1 MPTYTIRDPF
11 GRSVRVTRDTPPTSA
26 EARQLLAQGG
36 SAALPAASEEG
47 GLLESLKTGGKS
59 LLELVGR
66 PGEFVAGFAGGAA
79 QGGIGEGLK
88 RGASAAFEGLGSGE
102 FLSRLADSQQ
112 QESFSKVMEEQG
124 LLKDSP
130 TLRAAAGFAADVV
143 TDPLNLL
150 GGAGLLRRGLI
161 KGASKAGALAGKGA
175 EAEQLAKTLTGVGIG
190 EKFQS
195 TAVPALS
202 AGARKVAAALPGVKK
217 LQPYADLVGVKG
229 TGTSLDAQQVVRGSD
244 ARVRA
249 STDMVLER
257 IDALRGQLT
266 PAELDL
272 AKRSVA
278 KAIAN
283 ADPIAVAEVAN
294 NPKLSSLTNEIK
306 TWIDTIDQEELIQ
319 KGLRQT
325 YLPVDLKQKL
335 QTALDNLSTRDLRT
349 LKSAV
354 AANNTSTL
362 PPALQKLGDGVI
374 KQLKAKDGTL
384 LYDPANLRW
393 RVKNGTVEIEK
404 FNTLLNYAPI
414 QVPQQGQLPAS
425 IFRTVNPTL
434 REGKERA
441 LSFAEGVAQGGETDI
456 FKLMER
462 RAINSARASES
473 ARLIDQMATQFGSQ
487 TAQSGFTKVSPTM
500 QKEWEK
506 VPALAALKD
515 TYFPAPV
522 AEELGRVTATLR
534 DPETAEGVIR
544 RGLKLFKGLAT
555 SLNLPAYPATNF
567 LGNVLNMHLA
577 GMDPVDITR
586 DLTASTRAMAK
597 FDDVIKQGGASTK
610 LFNVRGLSDA
620 EVLTLARERGVVGR
634 ATGFAGEF
642 AEPDTLTPT
651 AQLLTTGRYNPLNPE
666 NRVYNVIR
674 GRQQQLIED
683 PAKLALFAHK
693 LRTGATPDEAQ
704 MEVFKYLFN
713 YADLS
718 PFERQSVAGSIIPF
732 YTWTRKNV
740 PLILGSVV
748 TRPQRLSQQQ
758 NLLQLVQ
765 EIGAMDPESAALSED
780 ALPSYL
786 KRGDQINLPS
796 TGKTPI
802 RGRLRMPMADIHTP
816 FEIAASPLETLGG
829 MVSPA
834 VRMPLEYFQGETLR
848 GQPIRYGMGAP
859 TPLGELLGLA
869 GETPGGRREQSNL
882 SRYLTSQVPIPSIAR
897 PLLTEPR
904 EGSDFPLSENLF
916 YRALGLSPTEVT
928 PQVRQSARKERQR
941 AKAEETAAR
950 RQRMREALLR

>member
-1 MPTYTIRDPF
+1 MPTYTIRDSF
-11 GRSVRVTRDTPPTSA
+11 GRSVRVTRATPPTQE
-26 EARQLLAQGG
+26 EAYDLLAREG
-36 SAALPAASEEG
+36 SASPAASAEG
-47 GLLESLKTGGKS
+47 SGLLASLKTGGKG

-79 QGGIGEGLK
+79 QGGFGEGLK

-102 FLSRLADSQQ
+102 FLSRLGDSKR

-150 GGAGLLRRGLI
+150 GGAGFIRRGLI

-175 EAEQLAKTLTGVGIG
+175 EAEQLAKTLTGTTIG
-190 EKFQS
+190 DTFQS
-195 TAVPALS
+195 TVVPALS
-202 AGARKVAAALPGVKK
+202 ASTRKLAATLPGVKK

-229 TGTSLDAQQVVRGSD
+229 AGTSLDAQQVMRGSD

-283 ADPIAVAEVAN
+283 ADPVAVAEVAN

-306 TWIDTIDQEELIQ
+306 TWIDTIDTEELVQ
-319 KGLRQT
+319 KGLRQI
-325 YLPVDLKQKL
+325 YLPVDLKQTL
-335 QTALDNLSTRDLRT
+335 QTSLDNLSTRDLRT

-354 AANNTSTL
+354 AANSTSTL
-362 PPALQKLGDGVI
+362 PPALQKLGDAVI
-374 KQLKAKDGTL
+374 KRLKAKDGTL

-393 RVKNGTVEIEK
+393 RVQNGTVRIEK

-414 QVPQQGQLPAS
+414 QIPQQGQLPAS

-434 REGKERA
+434 REGKQRT

-473 ARLIDQMATQFGSQ
+473 ARLIDQMATQFGSK
-487 TAQSGFTKVSPTM
+487 TPQSGFMKVSPTM

-515 TYFPAPV
+515 IYFPAPV

-534 DPETAEGVIR
+534 DPELAEGVLR
-544 RGLKLFKGLAT
+544 RGLKLFKGMAT

-577 GMDPVDITR
+577 GMGPAEIAQ

-597 FDDVIKQGGASTK
+597 FDDVVKRGTTSTK
-610 LFNVRGLSDA
+610 LFRVQGLSDA
-620 EVLTLARERGVVGR
+620 EVLRLARERGVVGR

-666 NRVYNVIR
+666 NRVYNELR

-693 LRTGATPDEAQ
+693 LRKGATPDEAQ

-718 PFERQSVAGSIIPF
+718 PLERQSIAGYMIPF

-740 PLILGSVV
+740 PLILGSVM

-758 NLLQLVQ
+758 NLLQLFQ
-765 EIGAMDPESAALSED
+765 ELGNQDPESAALTDE

-786 KRGDQINLPS
+786 KRTDQLNLPS
-796 TGKTPI
+796 SGTTPV
-802 RGRLRMPMADIHTP
+802 RGRLRMPLADINTP
-816 FEIAASPLETLGG
+816 FELATNPLGSLGS
-829 MVSPA
+829 MINPA
-834 VRMPLEYFQGETLR
+834 VRMPIELIKGETLDGR
-848 GQPIRYGMGAP
+848 PIRYGMGAP

-869 GETPGGRREQSNL
+869 GEAPSGRREQSNL
-882 SRYLTSQVPIPSIAR
+882 SRYLTGQVPIPSVAR
-897 PLLTEPR
+897 PLLTEPK
-904 EGSDFPLSENLF
+904 EGSDVPLQTELL
-916 YRALGLSPTEVT
+916 YRALGLSPTAIT
-928 PQVRQSARKERQR
+928 PDVRRSALKERQR
-941 AKAEETAAR
+941 AKAEDTAAR